1 MKNLLTKFLA
11 LALIATMIAG
21 TTPVL
26 AATQEVQGSGNQTKT
41 VPVTASIS
49 SMYSVSLPAQISLI
63 YGYGS
68 DDEGNMVEGYWYNL
82 QYSVAGKLTSVESVY
97 VEAAFPCTL
106 TDAGTGESIEI
117 NMLSK
122 TDCKEEWAYD
132 EVGSCSYDGS
142 DLSNCNYSYCCSDG
156 HVIGV
161 RAEEVSSGMFTGNL
175 TFHFG
180 IR

>member
-1 MKNLLTKFLA
+1 MRNLLTKFLI
-11 LALIATMIAG
+11 LALVITMDIG
-21 TTPVL
+21 TISVL

-49 SMYSVSLPAQISLI
+49 SVYSVSLPAQIALT
-63 YGYGS
+63 YGYEL
-68 DDEGNMVEGYWYNL
+68 DDEGNKVEGYWYSL
-82 QYSVAGKLTSVESVY
+82 QYGVAGKLTSAESVY
-97 VEAAFPCTL
+97 VEAVFPCTL
-106 TDAGTGESIEI
+106 TDADTGESIEI

-122 TDCKEEWAYD
+122 TDCKEEWAHD

-142 DLSNCNYSYCCSDG
+142 DLSNCSYSYCCSDG